1 MKNPFKKNESSAGLI
16 AGLAIG
22 VIATAGLVYVYLQK
36 RAAMKAA
43 AKELKAHAKDYL
55 KVKAGKFK
63 KHKSDI
69 EQLDHL
75 IHAQ

>member
-1 MKNPFKKNESSAGLI
+1 MKNPFKKEERSAALITGLV
-16 AGLAIG
+16 IG
-22 VIATAGLVYVYLQK
+22 VIATGGLVYVYLKK

-55 KVKAGKFK
+55 KAKATKFK

-69 EQLDHL
+69 EELDHL
-75 IHAQ
+75 IPTV